1 MSAFDPKR
9 TWAARLGISERQF
22 SIQKCDILLIPD
34 VVLGKAKP

>member
-1 MSAFDPKR
+1 
-9 TWAARLGISERQF
+9 LGISEQF